1 MACSVNAIILGLLFA
16 AVTITLQTQTL
27 SQISI
32 GFEKENYVYTEA
44 NSKHVINLVKR
55 PAGDTSQRFLIGIQ
69 VVPESAQLDV
79 DLSFSGLA
87 PPLAMDSDKNKTSL
101 SFYIFDDQMVEF
113 NETILLISSVAPGSP
128 YFKCKEEDGCYRS
141 TRITIVDNDGKQNA
155 CSKLKYSTI
164 LYLRYTS

>member
-16 AVTITLQTQTL
+16 AVTITLQTQTV

-79 DLSFSGLA
+79 DLSFSCLA

-101 SFYIFDDQMVEF
+101 SFYIFDDQMVEY
-113 NETILLISSVAPGSP
+113 NETILLISSVAPGGP
-128 YFKCKEEDGCYRS
+128 YFKCKEEDGCYQS

-155 CSKLKYSTI
+155 CSKLKCSTI
-164 LYLRYTS
+164 LYLCYSS

>member
-44 NSKHVINLVKR
+44 NSFHVINLIKR
-55 PAGDTSQRFLIGIQ
+55 PAGGTSQRFLVGIQ

-87 PPLAMDSDKNKTSL
+87 PPLAMDPNKNKTSL
-101 SFYIFDDQMVEF
+101 SFYIFDDQTVEF
-113 NETILLISSVAPGSP
+113 YETTLLISSVAPGSP
-128 YFKCKEEDGCYRS
+128 HFECKKEDGCFQS
-141 TRITIVDNDGKQNA
+141 TRITIVDNDGKLAYIMAKCLQ
-155 CSKLKYSTI
+155 
-164 LYLRYTS
+164 